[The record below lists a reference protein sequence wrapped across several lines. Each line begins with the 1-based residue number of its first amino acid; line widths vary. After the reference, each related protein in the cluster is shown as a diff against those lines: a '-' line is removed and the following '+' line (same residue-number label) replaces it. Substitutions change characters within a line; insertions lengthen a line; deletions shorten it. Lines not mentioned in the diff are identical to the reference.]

1 MGGNH
6 AGPTVL
12 LACVIA
18 SHVARLPPCQP
29 WIDTLYFDPLMT
41 SARPIVVTGVAGFIG
56 SRLARRLAR
65 SDQRVVGCDNF
76 ITGCR
81 DRVPPEIAFHEADC
95 RDLGKMNAIC
105 AGASVVVH
113 CAATAYEG
121 LSVYSPHLIG
131 EHVFGASSAV
141 FSAAINQRV
150 SRIVFVSS
158 MARYGGGPVPFVES
172 QLAKPVDPY
181 GAAKLAAET
190 LLATL
195 CRLHGVE
202 HVIAIPHNV
211 VGPGQRYD
219 DVYRNVAA
227 IMINRVLSGADPVIY
242 GDGMQRRCFTHVDDV
257 VDQLTALVSADGVDG
272 EIYNLGADTDFLT
285 IHELARRICE
295 RIGRPFRPVHL
306 PARVGEIRDAAC
318 SHAKIAALT
327 GHSAARTLDEALA
340 ELISEVQAAGP
351 LPLVPGLP
359 IEIESDTLPSTWR
372 AETPAAILC
381 RR

>member
-1 MGGNH
+1 M
-6 AGPTVL
+6 
-12 LACVIA
+12 
-18 SHVARLPPCQP
+18 ARAQ
-29 WIDTLYFDPLMT
+29 
-41 SARPIVVTGVAGFIG
+41 PIVVTGVAGFIG

-65 SDQRVVGCDNF
+65 QGELVVGCDNF

-81 DRVPPEIAFHEADC
+81 SGVPPEIDFHEADC
-95 RDLGKMNAIC
+95 RDLGKMNEIC
-105 AGASVVVH
+105 TGARVVVH

-150 SRIVFVSS
+150 NRIVFVSS
-158 MARYGGGPVPFVES
+158 MARYGEGPVPFVES
-172 QLAKPVDPY
+172 QAAKPVDPY

-195 CRLHGVE
+195 CRLHHVE
-202 HVIAIPHNV
+202 YVIAVPHNV

-227 IMINRVLSGADPVIY
+227 IMINRVLGGADPVIY

-257 VDQLTALVSADGVDG
+257 VDQLCALVDAGGVSG
-272 EIYNLGADTDFLT
+272 EIFNLGADTDFIT

-295 RIGRPFRPVHL
+295 RAGRPFRPLHL
-306 PARVGEIRDAAC
+306 PARVGEVRDATC
-318 SHAKIAALT
+318 SHAKIAELT
-327 GHSAARTLDEALA
+327 GNAAGRTLDAALA
-340 ELISEVQAAGP
+340 ELMIEVETAGP
-351 LPLVPGLP
+351 RPLSPDLP
-359 IEIESDTLPSTWR
+359 IEIESPTIPSTWLSEAGPR
-372 AETPAAILC
+372 KRKTA
-381 RR
+381 